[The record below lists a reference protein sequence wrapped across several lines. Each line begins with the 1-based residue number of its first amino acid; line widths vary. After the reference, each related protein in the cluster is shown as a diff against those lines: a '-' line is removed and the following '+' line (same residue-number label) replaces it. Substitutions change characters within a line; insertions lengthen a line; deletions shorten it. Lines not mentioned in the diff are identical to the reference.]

1 MPKRNILKTNALFV
15 RKISLRILLSLE
27 AQSGSMDYQ
36 QVSWLAVQTP
46 PAPSRIPLCNAM
58 TFSG

>member
-36 QVSWLAVQTP
+36 QVSWLAVQTL